1 MAPVVASLLYT
12 SLLCACLPLSMT
24 AVNKMIQVGP
34 WLLTL
39 NVHGTSGLRMQIE
52 KQLVIAFLRP
62 E

>member
-1 MAPVVASLLYT
+1 MAPAVASLLNT
-12 SLLCACLPLSMT
+12 SLLCACLPLSTT
-24 AVNKMIQVGP
+24 AVNKMIGP

-39 NVHGTSGLRMQIE
+39 NVRGTSGLRMQIE